1 MSNQI
6 TTSVIFENIK
16 VFYTYQR
23 QQPLESL
30 NPIGNFYRSNHIH
43 NDTQRFMEN
52 YLEAGHKPR
61 VSEVIYSDTLGSPF
75 TIIDI
80 LYDYQ
85 RTEGELFIKNIEDQI
100 EKYKKK

>member
-6 TTSVIFENIK
+6 EASVIYRNIK

-43 NDTQRFMEN
+43 NDTHRFMEN
-52 YLEAGHKPR
+52 YLESGHIPR
-61 VSEVIYSDTLGSPF
+61 VGEVINSDTLGSPF

-80 LYDYQ
+80 LYNYQ
-85 RTEGELFIKNIEDQI
+85 RSEGELFIKNLEDQI
-100 EKYKKK
+100 VKNKKK